1 MSKATSF
8 QERIRIMELNQMGC
22 RDPNIARQLNRSQST
37 VRKWRR
43 RGINSGQAALVSEI
57 GRPAE
62 GILSTFPE
70 SLVKD
75 VRMMRRSHPG
85 WGPKTLRAELKK
97 LHYSAEELP
106 SISSLKRFLKQ
117 ADLVEPYCHH
127 TMLPEVNCSK
137 PGECHEQWEMDARG
151 HHYTADVGVI
161 ALINLNDRHSHARLL
176 CYPCYLGEKRAVRY
190 PQTADYQL
198 ALRLAFSEW
207 GMPQCLGV
215 DHDSVFFD
223 NDSPSP
229 FPTRFHL
236 WLIALGV
243 ELTFGRKGFPT
254 DQAMT
259 ERSHQLWNNQVL
271 KGQTFSDWESLY
283 LALQQRRDFLN
294 RELPCTSLGE
304 QTVIEA
310 HPEIQYPKRIYRAEY
325 EEMIFDIERIH
336 RYLAKGRWI
345 RKSSQNGVVSLG
357 GKTYNLSREWAKQEV
372 EITFHPDSR
381 QLVFTKPKE
390 QERKYLP
397 LKGCSKEEL
406 IDELPPKMNLPGFQF
421 TLPLSY
427 EDWRRTKMVVHET
440 GTTL

>member
-1 MSKATSF
+1 MSKATNF
-8 QERIRIMELNQMGC
+8 QERIRIMELSQIGYK
-22 RDPNIARQLNRSQST
+22 DSDIARQLNRSLST

-43 RGINSGQAALVSEI
+43 RGISGGHAALVSEI

-62 GILSTFPE
+62 GSLSTFPE
-70 SLVKD
+70 SLSED
-75 VRMMRRSHPG
+75 VRKMRRHHPA
-85 WGPKTLRAELKK
+85 WGPKTLRTELKK
-97 LHYSAEELP
+97 LHYSPDELP
-106 SISSLKRFLKQ
+106 SISSLKRFLKE
-117 ADLVEPYCHH
+117 ADLVDPYRHH
-127 TMLPEVNCSK
+127 TSLPEVNCSS
-137 PGECHEQWEMDARG
+137 PGECHEQWEMDARA
-151 HHYTADVGVI
+151 HHYIAHVGVI
-161 ALINLNDRHSHARLL
+161 ALIDLNDRHSHARLL
-176 CYPCYLGEKRAVRY
+176 SYPCYLGEKRAVRY

-207 GMPQCLGV
+207 GMPYCLGV

-236 WLIALGV
+236 WLMALGV
-243 ELTFGRKGFPT
+243 KLTFGRKGFAT

-271 KGQTFSDWESLY
+271 KGQTFSNWESLY

-294 RELPCTSLGE
+294 RELPCASLGE

-310 HPEIQYPKRIYRAEY
+310 HPEIQYPQRIYRAEY
-325 EEMIFDIERIH
+325 EESIFDVERIH
-336 RYLAKGRWI
+336 HYLAKCRWI

-357 GKTYNLSREWAKQEV
+357 GKIYNLSRGWAKQEV
-372 EITFHPDSR
+372 EITFDPDSR
-381 QLVFTKPKE
+381 QLVFSKPKE
-390 QERKYLP
+390 QVRKYLP

-406 IDELPPKMNLPGFQF
+406 MGELPPKMNLPGFQF
-421 TLPLSY
+421 TLPFSY
-427 EDWRRTKMVVHET
+427 EDWRRTKIVVHET